1 VGRGIPAGS
10 ESEGDAM
17 SYYLQPPDGS
27 PPDYWHQWEPASLGI
42 TNLTIRL
49 AVEMALQMAAA
60 RMSLRDKMLAQIC
73 MESTRNLN
81 DQ

>member
-1 VGRGIPAGS
+1 
-10 ESEGDAM
+10 M

-27 PPDYWHQWEPASLGI
+27 PPDRWYKFDPASLGI

-49 AVEMALQMAAA
+49 AVEMALQMAAS
-60 RMSLRDKMLAQIC
+60 RMALRNKMLVQIR
-73 MESTRNLN
+73 MESLRNLN